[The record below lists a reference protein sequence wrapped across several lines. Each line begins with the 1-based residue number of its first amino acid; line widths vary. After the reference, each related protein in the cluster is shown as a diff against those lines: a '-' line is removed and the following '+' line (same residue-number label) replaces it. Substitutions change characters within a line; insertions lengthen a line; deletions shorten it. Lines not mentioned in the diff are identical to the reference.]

1 MSYFNYIL
9 ENIIQKMFS
18 CRVTIIIED
27 FNINFLNKTK
37 QSSTL
42 QTLMKKYNFQLI
54 FLKSTNINDTQI
66 NHI

>member
-1 MSYFNYIL
+1 
-9 ENIIQKMFS
+9 MFS
-18 CRVTIIIED
+18 CRLIMIIED
-27 FNINFLNKTK
+27 FNIKFLNKTN

-42 QTLMKKYNFQLI
+42 QTLMKKYNFQRI

>member
-18 CRVTIIIED
+18 CRLTIIIED
-27 FNINFLNKTK
+27 FNIKFLNKTN

-42 QTLMKKYNFQLI
+42 QTVTKKYNFQLI
-54 FLKSTNINDTQI
+54 F
-66 NHI
+66 